1 MHFLKRILNCDD
13 FINLELDESTMPQLT
28 NNQIVD
34 IVKNNEELEGDLED
48 EIINDNEDKAKLVT
62 TKEAIEALNTLSRYF
77 EQSKSYD
84 DSKMELLEN
93 LNDNIS
99 EIRDEHKKQKS
110 LFDFFR
116 RE

>member
-1 MHFLKRILNCDD
+1 MSLLNAFEASKKRKRVELKV
-13 FINLELDESTMPQLT
+13 EQ
-28 NNQIVD
+28 
-34 IVKNNEELEGDLED
+34 KW
-48 EIINDNEDKAKLVT
+48 EIIEYRKKFPKLSQVQLIVHFNRT
-62 TKEAIEALNTLSRYF
+62 FDTVISKQAMSDILKPETERKRL
-77 EQSKSYD
+77 KSYD

-116 RE
+116 RK